1 MFRPAHIAFIL
12 LSAALITAGV
22 LVIRRRRPSL
32 DRLIKVCFVLGLIS
46 EAVKVFCVIEIQP
59 VVEPVIENGM
69 LVYRQTG
76 AYAPYLQGEHL
87 PLELCSLQLVFM
99 LLFLVIRRRSLKRK
113 LLALMYATALV
124 GGVIAI
130 LLASIAPEFETAAAF
145 FSAPRAWQFFLYHAM
160 IVTLGIAIGMDRE
173 YRLHFRDL
181 RYALLGVLGLD
192 FVIYY
197 VNSVMSIPYYQ
208 GDTLMGIAYAVN
220 YFSSYNNPLGI
231 VMSNK
236 MQYALYLLIRLVL
249 AVVLIV
255 LVFVPF
261 AVRDK
266 KEREAHVD
274 PE

>member
-1 MFRPAHIAFIL
+1 MFSPAHIAFIL
-12 LSAALITAGV
+12 LSAALIAAGV
-22 LVIRRRRPSL
+22 LVIRRTRPSL

-46 EAVKVFCVIEIQP
+46 EAVKVFCVIEIMP

-76 AYAPYLQGEHL
+76 AFAPYLQAEHL

-99 LLFLVIRRRSLKRK
+99 LLVIRRRSLKRK

-130 LLASIAPEFETAAAF
+130 LLSSIAPEFKTAAAF

-173 YRLHFRDL
+173 YDLHFRDL

-192 FVIYY
+192 FIIYY
-197 VNSVMSIPYYQ
+197 VNSIMSVPYYQ

-231 VMSNK
+231 VMSSK
-236 MQYALYLLIRLVL
+236 AQYALYLLIRLVL

-266 KEREAHVD
+266 KEREVHVD